1 MHCFMLAWF
10 CWEFNGN
17 QVLAMGSL
25 SFSPIKARAC
35 LLLRLQCLYV
45 MIDQLQTPE
54 EEQDP

>member
-1 MHCFMLAWF
+1 MLAWF
-10 CWEFNGN
+10 CREFNGN
-17 QVLAMGSL
+17 QVLTMGSL

-45 MIDQLQTPE
+45 MIDSLQTPE